1 MKGKAPG
8 GLRAE
13 FTVET
18 AVVLSILLILLA
30 GVLTGTLRLWQKIRG
45 EAESLYAA
53 EASRGKSEISPVD
66 LVEIG
71 LFLREWIPE
80 TEESGEKP

>member
-1 MKGKAPG
+1 MVKRRKKG

-13 FTVET
+13 FTVE
-18 AVVLSILLILLA
+18 AAIVFSILLILLA
-30 GVLTGTLRLWQKIRG
+30 GVLNGTLKLWQKIRR

-53 EASRGKSEISPVD
+53 EASRGAGEISPVD

-71 LFLREWIPE
+71 LFLREWVPE
-80 TEESGEKP
+80 TERTGEK